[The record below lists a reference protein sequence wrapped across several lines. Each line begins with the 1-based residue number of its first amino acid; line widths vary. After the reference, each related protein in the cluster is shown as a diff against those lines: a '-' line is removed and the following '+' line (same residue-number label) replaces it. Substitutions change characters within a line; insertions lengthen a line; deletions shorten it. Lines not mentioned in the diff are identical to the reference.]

1 MLTLAAMDNSYD
13 APGTAPAPLLRR
25 TVVPLGLYG
34 AAGTQST
41 HKGPPAAQTNLQ
53 ADIMLG
59 DARMLALVR
68 HRGYITLHRDE
79 FSDTRITSVP
89 LNLLAGENQVTPTPG
104 GPLVP
109 GTLASCAP
117 AA

>member
-1 MLTLAAMDNSYD
+1 
-13 APGTAPAPLLRR
+13 
-25 TVVPLGLYG
+25 
-34 AAGTQST
+34 
-41 HKGPPAAQTNLQ
+41 
-53 ADIMLG
+53 MLG